1 MDFQIVSPI
10 TLFPSLITQNW
21 WVSRLS
27 SLFGCV
33 FNFRFY
39 HSIFWFLSDELW
51 KIKTHFK
58 CFQVMD
64 TELWW
69 HFGKHTYLRNP
80 QPVSSQ
86 IRFFFLFLSLWVVFF
101 FFLFSFSFHVGWSS
115 SSFFLSRWVWSSLLH
130 PFFFTVGLGLGSL
143 FFSFSSSS
151 SFLSFSHCFFVFF
164 FFTLGLRGLMH

>member
-58 CFQVMD
+58 YFQVMD

-86 IRFFFLFLSLWVVFF
+86 IRFFFFPFTLGGLLLLPFFFFLSRWVVFF
-101 FFLFSFSFHVGWSS
+101 FFFPFTLGLVQSS
-115 SSFFLSRWVWSSLLH
+115 SSFFFHGRSRLGFSILLL
-130 PFFFTVGLGLGSL
+130 FFFF
-143 FFSFSSSS
+143 FFSFL
-151 SFLSFSHCFFVFF
+151 FTLFFCFF
-164 FFTLGLRGLMH
+164 FFFFSR

>member
-51 KIKTHFK
+51 KIKTYFK

-80 QPVSSQ
+80 QHVSSQ
-86 IRFFFLFLSLWVVFF
+86 IRFFF
-101 FFLFSFSFHVGWSS
+101 FSFHSGWSSS
-115 SSFFLSRWVWSSLLH
+115 SSFFLFPFTLGGLLLLFSFH
-130 PFFFTVGLGLGSL
+130 AGFGPVFFIL
-143 FFSFSSSS
+143 FFS
-151 SFLSFSHCFFVFF
+151 
-164 FFTLGLRGLMH
+164 R